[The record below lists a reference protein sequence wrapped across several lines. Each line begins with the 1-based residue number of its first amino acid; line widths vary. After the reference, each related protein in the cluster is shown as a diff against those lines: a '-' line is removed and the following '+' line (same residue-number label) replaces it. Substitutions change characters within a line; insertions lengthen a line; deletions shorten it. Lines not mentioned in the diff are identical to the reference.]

1 MEGRDLK
8 KKKKTL
14 GVRSPLWDCQ
24 PNAEKPTPA
33 RSHPRQSKHR

>member
-8 KKKKTL
+8 KKKKDTR
-14 GVRSPLWDCQ
+14 GAFWDCQ
-24 PNAEKPTPA
+24 PDAEKPTPA